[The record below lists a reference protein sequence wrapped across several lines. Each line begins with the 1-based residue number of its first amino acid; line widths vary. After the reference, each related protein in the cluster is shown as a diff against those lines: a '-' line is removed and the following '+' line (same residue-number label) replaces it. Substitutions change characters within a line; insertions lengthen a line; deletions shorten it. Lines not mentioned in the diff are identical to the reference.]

1 MTLACGAAPSLTLIQ
16 VQAGPGIFT
25 SDSYKTS
32 AKTSDCVLIISA
44 SAFHNI

>member
-1 MTLACGAAPSLTLIQ
+1 MTLACGGSPFLNLIQ

-44 SAFHNI
+44 GAFHNI